1 MRQGMFLAA
10 TVCAFGLGAAC
21 SSTDV
26 QQGGGGNGGHGGSG
40 GQGGGGPAMSL
51 LADGLVS
58 NDCAPNDGPWL
69 VFTLGTASTCG
80 EAAGPEP
87 QIHFAIYP
95 GNTSML
101 AAGQSWTFDAAM
113 PTNEVQAWWYANGV
127 GGNSDVPK
135 SASVEVLSVGS
146 DTAQV
151 KYSFVTPNGASHAG
165 QMDVSICTSIP
176 MCG

>member
-10 TVCAFGLGAAC
+10 ALGALVLSVAC
-21 SSTDV
+21 SSPDV
-26 QQGGGGNGGHGGSG
+26 QQGGGGGNGGNGGG

-51 LADGLVS
+51 LADGVVS

-80 EAAGPEP
+80 ETAGSEP

-135 SASVEVLSVGS
+135 SASVEVLSVAS

-151 KYSFVTPNGASHAG
+151 KYSFVTPNGASYAG
-165 QMDVSICTSIP
+165 QADVSICTTIP